1 MRAITLHGI
10 GDIRVDTVPDPVV
23 VDATDAVVR
32 VDATAL
38 CGTDLAFYRGSR
50 PAAGDQRMGHEF
62 IGTVTE
68 TGRDVRTIRA
78 GDRVIVPFNAS
89 DGTCDYCVDGLPTSC
104 RNIQVWGMTPG
115 VDGAQGEAVRVPFA
129 DATLV
134 AIPSGTDDAMLPA
147 LLTLTDVMA
156 TGHHAAVSAGVGA
169 GDEVAVIGDG
179 AVGLCAV
186 LAARRLGATRIVAFS
201 SHEDRAAVATRFGA
215 TDIVTERGQDAVDR
229 LLDLTGGRGVR
240 TVLECVGTA
249 QSWDTA
255 LGAVRNGGAI
265 GWAGSPATRGPAL
278 ADVFMRNLKIA
289 GGVAHV
295 RTYLPELLDD
305 VLTGALDPSPVFT
318 TTTDLDGVAGAYRD
332 MSSRSTLKALV
343 KP

>member
-1 MRAITLHGI
+1 MRAITLHGT
-10 GDIRVDTVPDPVV
+10 GDIRVDSVPDATV
-23 VDATDAVVR
+23 VDGTDAVVR
-32 VDATAL
+32 VDATAV
-38 CGTDLAFYRGSR
+38 CGTDLAFYRGWR
-50 PAAGDQRMGHEF
+50 PSTEDQRMGHEF
-62 IGTVTE
+62 VGTVME
-68 TGRDVRTIRA
+68 IGPEVRTIRV

-89 DGTCDYCVDGLPTSC
+89 DGTCDYCVEGLPTSC

-115 VDGAQGEAVRVPFA
+115 IDGAQGEAVRVPFA
-129 DATLV
+129 DGTLV
-134 AIPSGTDDAMLPA
+134 AIPSGTDDVMLPA

-169 GDEVAVIGDG
+169 GDDVAVFGDG

-201 SHEDRAAVATRFGA
+201 SHADRAAVASQFGA
-215 TDIVTERGQDAVDR
+215 TDIVTERGQAAVDQ
-229 LLDLTGGRGVR
+229 LLDLTDGRGIKK
-240 TVLECVGTA
+240 VLECVGTA

-265 GWAGSPATRGPAL
+265 GWVGSPATHGPAL
-278 ADVFMRNLKIA
+278 GEIFMRNLKIA

-295 RTYLPELLDD
+295 RAYLPALLDD

-318 TTTDLDGVAGAYRD
+318 TTTDLAGVARAYRD
-332 MSSRSTLKALV
+332 MDSRSTLKALV